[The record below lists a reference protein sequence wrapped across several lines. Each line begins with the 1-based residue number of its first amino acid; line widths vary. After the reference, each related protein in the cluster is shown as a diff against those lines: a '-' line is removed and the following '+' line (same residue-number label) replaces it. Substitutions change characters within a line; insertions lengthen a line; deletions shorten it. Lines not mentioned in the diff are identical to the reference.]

1 MLKKTASE
9 EGKDWDRLIPFLLFA
24 YREVPQESTGFSP
37 FEMLYGRDVRG
48 PLDILKESWEA
59 DKRSDQNI
67 VSYIMLMRERLERMG
82 EEARGNLQ
90 EASTRQKAWYDREA
104 RDCSFQ
110 PGEEVLVLLPT
121 TAAKLTAQWQGPY
134 SIVKAVHG
142 EGQLPNPHA

>member
-67 VSYIMLMRERLERMG
+67 VSYILLYLRLS
-82 EEARGNLQ
+82 ANQ
-90 EASTRQKAWYDREA
+90 FTAS
-104 RDCSFQ
+104 
-110 PGEEVLVLLPT
+110 
-121 TAAKLTAQWQGPY
+121 
-134 SIVKAVHG
+134 
-142 EGQLPNPHA
+142 